1 MHLLCILC
9 ILAGGGGGGGG
20 AVVAVAI
27 GETVILLT
35 LHRHVY

>member
-9 ILAGGGGGGGG
+9 ILAGGGGGGG